1 MIFIHIISGKSGGTK
16 EEAIEKVDNHIK
28 SRQILKVKPLKD
40 SVECIN
46 ILKKNNELILITLR
60 PEHTTKKETE
70 HWINKNF
77 SDSFS
82 KIYYSYNKVRKQEGK
97 TKEEIC
103 LELNVNFLIEDNM
116 DHALDASERGIKV
129 LLIDS
134 PWNKSKSLNKNITRV
149 NSWKKILTIIESAS
163 SHKNRL
169 SQKD

>member
-1 MIFIHIISGKSGGTK
+1 MP
-16 EEAIEKVDNHIK
+16 
-28 SRQILKVKPLKD
+28 R
-40 SVECIN
+40 
-46 ILKKNNELILITLR
+46 LKKRRGLPYR
-60 PEHTTKKETE
+60 
-70 HWINKNF
+70 
-77 SDSFS
+77 
-82 KIYYSYNKVRKQEGK
+82 RKQEGK